1 MLSLFLSNAKAPDTK
16 VVYIAV
22 PEEINYYD
30 ALMRAIV
37 MVESKG
43 DIFAFNFLEQA
54 AGPMQI
60 RPCRINH
67 YNKLVGSNYTTADC
81 FDLELSRKVFLRF
94 AQGKNYSQ
102 AAKDWNGSGPMTLDY
117 WKLVKAKL

>member
-1 MLSLFLSNAKAPDTK
+1 MAFLSDLSAPPNP
-16 VVYIAV
+16 VVYIAI

-30 ALMRAIV
+30 PLIKAIV

-81 FDLELSRKVFLRF
+81 FDMELSRKVFLLF

-102 AAKDWNGSGPMTLDY
+102 AAKDWNGSGPMTLEY
-117 WKLVKAKL
+117 WQKVKQAL